1 MHLGLPG
8 RLIRFVSAPEPA
20 TTAVADTAP
29 RLPYQA
35 LIWLAV
41 ALFSTGIDG
50 YVLAGLLPSIASDLQ
65 VSGAA
70 AGQLVSVF
78 ALTSALAAPI
88 LGAATSGWERRRTIA
103 CALAVFVAG
112 NIVTAAAPAYGFAM
126 AGRVIAALG
135 GCLLGAAISGYVLHL
150 TPLHQRGRAL
160 SFVLGGWMTAT
171 ALGVP
176 VGLVLGESSWRL
188 PLIMVAAVGT
198 IALVGIVLK
207 LPRLELSPGTLAERL
222 RPLRQPRLVA
232 ALLVRTGILCASYT
246 CFTYAVLILGPS
258 FTAHWMIILIMF
270 GYGLASLLGNSVT
283 GRLADRFTPVR
294 VLTVILIGLL
304 LNSIFGAITF
314 ATAPAGVIAALGL
327 VWFFAA
333 GIGNGGAAV
342 PQQAHL
348 AAMVPESAAIVLALN
363 GSATSLGSALGGG
376 LGGVVLTAGG
386 SPARLL
392 VAASVV
398 LVLTLGLHGV
408 VCAMSRRLRAIQLPT
423 TQTTAARVSPPCGP

>member
-1 MHLGLPG
+1 
-8 RLIRFVSAPEPA
+8 VEPA
-20 TTAVADTAP
+20 TTNSAVDTTQ
-29 RLPYQA
+29 RLPYHA

-50 YVLAGLLPSIASDLQ
+50 YVLAGLLPSIAGDLRVSD
-65 VSGAA
+65 AA

-78 ALTSALAAPI
+78 ALTSALAAPL
-88 LGAATSGWERRRTIA
+88 LGTATSAWERRGTIA
-103 CALAVFVAG
+103 CALTVFVLG
-112 NIVTAAAPAYGFAM
+112 NVITAAAPTYAVAM
-126 AGRVIAALG
+126 AGRVSAALG
-135 GCLLGAAISGYVLHL
+135 GCLLAAAISGYVIHL
-150 TPLHQRGRAL
+150 APEHQRGRAL

-188 PLIMVAAVGT
+188 PLVMVAAVGA
-198 IALVGIVLK
+198 IALAGILLK
-207 LPRLELSPGTLAERL
+207 LPRLKLAPVTLAERL

-246 CFTYAVLILGPS
+246 CFTYAVLILRPS
-258 FTAHWMIILIMF
+258 FPARWMIILIMF

-304 LNSIFGAITF
+304 LNSIFGAI
-314 ATAPAGVIAALGL
+314 ALAVAPAGVVAALAL

-333 GIGNGGAAV
+333 GVGNGGAAV
-342 PQQAHL
+342 PQQAYL
-348 AAMVPESAAIVLALN
+348 AAMFPESAAIVLALN
-363 GSATSLGSALGGG
+363 GSAVSLGSASGGG
-376 LGGVVLTAGG
+376 LGGVLLSAGG

-392 VAASVV
+392 VVSSVV
-398 LVLTLGLHGV
+398 LLLTLGMHGV
-408 VCAMSRRLRAIQLPT
+408 VSVMSGRPRR
-423 TQTTAARVSPPCGP
+423 